1 MIGKRSWS
9 LANKWLESR
18 NILTKYIC
26 LETQ

>member
-1 MIGKRSWS
+1 MTGKRPWS

-18 NILTKYIC
+18 NIPTIYIC